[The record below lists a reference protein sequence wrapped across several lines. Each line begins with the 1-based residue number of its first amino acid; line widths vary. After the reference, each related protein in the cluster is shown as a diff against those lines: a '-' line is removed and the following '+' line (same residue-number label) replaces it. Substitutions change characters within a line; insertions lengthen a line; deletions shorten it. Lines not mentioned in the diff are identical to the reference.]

1 MLINFSN
8 HPSEYWGVKQLDA
21 AKEYGEIKDFP
32 FPAVNPESN
41 HNDIIELARKYV
53 EDILSFSENH
63 QITVHVMGEM
73 TLTFL
78 VVSML
83 KEKGIECIAS
93 TTDRNSEMISDCQ
106 KIIDFQFVRFR
117 KY

>member
-8 HPSEYWGVKQLDA
+8 HPSKDWKPEQLEA
-21 AKEYGEIKDFP
+21 AKAYGEIKDIA
-32 FPAVNPESN
+32 FPAIAPYADYNEIQALAN
-41 HNDIIELARKYV
+41 HYV
-53 EDILSFSENH
+53 EKILSLTGTQ

-73 TLTFL
+73 TFAFH
-78 VVSML
+78 VVSLL

-93 TTDRNSEMISDCQ
+93 TTDRNSEMISDSQ
-106 KIIDFQFVRFR
+106 KVSDFQFVRFR